1 MTSKNIAIRVIN
13 TTVVTKV
20 TDANGK
26 ESWVK
31 KLDEY
36 TKRPIFTDNLMITLL
51 QSDLEEHQMSSRL
64 TAKQVSAIAK
74 VNDKVKYV
82 PNTVYVQT
90 KEELRDETLFDNG
103 DVRRPPEVMYIYKPE
118 AYPITIDRKALFG

>member
-118 AYPITIDRKALFG
+118 ADPITIDRKALFG

>member
-13 TTVVTKV
+13 TTVVRKV
-20 TDANGK
+20 TDGNGN

-64 TAKQVSAIAK
+64 SAKQVSAIAK

-118 AYPITIDRKALFG
+118 TDPVTIDRKALFG

>member
-13 TTVVTKV
+13 TTVVRKV
-20 TDANGK
+20 TDDNGN

-64 TAKQVSAIAK
+64 SAKQVSAIAK

-118 AYPITIDRKALFG
+118 TDPVTIDRKALFG

>member
-1 MTSKNIAIRVIN
+1 MTSKNIAIRVNN
-13 TTVVTKV
+13 TNVVTKV

-31 KLDEY
+31 KVDEY
-36 TKRPIFTDNLMITLL
+36 TRRPIFTDNLMITLL

-118 AYPITIDRKALFG
+118 TDPVTIDRKALFG

>member
-1 MTSKNIAIRVIN
+1 MNSKNIAIRVSN
-13 TTVVTKV
+13 TSVVRKV

-51 QSDLEEHQMSSRL
+51 QSDLEENQMSSRL

-90 KEELRDETLFDNG
+90 SELMRDETLFDNG

-118 AYPITIDRKALFG
+118 TDPVTIDRKALFG